1 MTPQIFVSYARSD
14 QEQVFPIV
22 EKLREKGLNIW
33 IDQEGIHGAK
43 LWSQEIVHAIEGC
56 KVFILFAS
64 STAFQSENVT
74 KELALASEA
83 RKQILPVFLEDAP
96 IPAAMKY
103 QLAGIQHLIHQ
114 KGQEPQTIDN
124 ILRTLS
130 NLEIDS
136 AEAPPSAPT
145 ISHAPMRT
153 KPASKMPLAIAA
165 VVALLAVLAFFFMK
179 GDLQPGPEKPPAT
192 VKAYKSTTDLCIV
205 TVSTSGTGQEVSE
218 GNRELREELDAKLAR
233 FKDYKVEKG
242 KAVSPDATTQELLTV
257 ARELDTEFI
266 LQSTINIEKTRITT
280 KLLNVEDGRN
290 FWSKTIRESEV
301 EGGGDFIDEAT
312 GLIAALIAGHDGAIH
327 RDILAKALVK
337 NEEDLTPMELIQ
349 LGKATWE
356 DQTEDVTVDGT
367 RYLERCIKLNPDI
380 STAHAILS
388 EVYLE
393 DIRQGYNRIP
403 DAMTKAK
410 AAVKRAIELNPSNA
424 IALIEQ
430 IWISWYE
437 KDFTQS
443 KLQIEAAI
451 KANPYEP
458 LVLVSAGSF
467 LASTGED
474 LEMGKEYLDR
484 ALRYNETP
492 QGWYYY
498 GYINYYLT
506 KNELDKALQFSLKMG
521 TENHEQLSRAV
532 VLYWLN
538 GEKEAAQLYYNQ
550 LNQKY
555 PEFTLESMQR
565 IHEVWSPGESSREL
579 LQKGFKEVIDAFGK
593 KALVTVTD
601 DMKKPAAAPTYKS
614 TTDLCLVTI
623 YESESTKEV
632 SEGNRELREE
642 LDAKLARFK
651 DYKVEKGKA
660 VSPDATTQ
668 ELLAAA
674 KELDTEFLLQ
684 STINSEKNRITVKLL
699 NVEDGRNFW
708 SKTIRESD
716 AGSDIDFIN
725 EASGLI
731 AAHIAGHDGA
741 IHRDILAKALVKKE
755 EDLTPIELLQ
765 LGKNVWEEQTE
776 GVTVKGTRFLE
787 KCIELNPDISTAY
800 AILSEVYLEDIRAN
814 YNLIPDAMKKAK
826 ASVARAIELNP
837 SNAIALIEQIWIS
850 WYEKDFTAC
859 KLQAEA
865 AIKAN
870 PYEPLVLVSVGS
882 FYLSTGID
890 LQLGKKYNDL
900 ALKYNETP
908 QGWYY
913 VGYINYYISNYNYE
927 KALEYA
933 LKYGINNNDAH
944 MARASALYWVNDQKD
959 TAIKYY
965 KELISKYPEYT
976 LDKLRRDQDV
986 WSRAKESKELIQNAF
1001 KEVAEASKN

>member
-114 KGQEPQTIDN
+114 RGQEQQTIDN

-136 AEAPPSAPT
+136 AEAPPPAPT

-153 KPASKMPLAIAA
+153 KPASKTPLAIAA

-179 GDLQPGPEKPPAT
+179 GDPQPGTDKPSTAAK
-192 VKAYKSTTDLCIV
+192 VYKSTTDLCIV
-205 TVSTSGTGQEVSE
+205 TVSNSGTGQEVSE
-218 GNRELREELDAKLAR
+218 GNRELREELDAKLAL

-257 ARELDTEFI
+257 AKELDTEFI
-266 LQSTINIEKTRITT
+266 LQATINSDKNRINA

-290 FWSKTIRESEV
+290 FWSKTFRENDI

-312 GLIAALIAGHDGAIH
+312 GLIAG
-327 RDILAKALVK
+327 
-337 NEEDLTPMELIQ
+337 
-349 LGKATWE
+349 
-356 DQTEDVTVDGT
+356 
-367 RYLERCIKLNPDI
+367 
-380 STAHAILS
+380 
-388 EVYLE
+388 
-393 DIRQGYNRIP
+393 
-403 DAMTKAK
+403 
-410 AAVKRAIELNPSNA
+410 
-424 IALIEQ
+424 
-430 IWISWYE
+430 
-437 KDFTQS
+437 
-443 KLQIEAAI
+443 
-451 KANPYEP
+451 
-458 LVLVSAGSF
+458 
-467 LASTGED
+467 
-474 LEMGKEYLDR
+474 
-484 ALRYNETP
+484 
-492 QGWYYY
+492 
-498 GYINYYLT
+498 
-506 KNELDKALQFSLKMG
+506 
-521 TENHEQLSRAV
+521 
-532 VLYWLN
+532 
-538 GEKEAAQLYYNQ
+538 
-550 LNQKY
+550 
-555 PEFTLESMQR
+555 
-565 IHEVWSPGESSREL
+565 
-579 LQKGFKEVIDAFGK
+579 
-593 KALVTVTD
+593 
-601 DMKKPAAAPTYKS
+601 
-614 TTDLCLVTI
+614 
-623 YESESTKEV
+623 
-632 SEGNRELREE
+632 
-642 LDAKLARFK
+642 
-651 DYKVEKGKA
+651 
-660 VSPDATTQ
+660 
-668 ELLAAA
+668 
-674 KELDTEFLLQ
+674 
-684 STINSEKNRITVKLL
+684 
-699 NVEDGRNFW
+699 
-708 SKTIRESD
+708 
-716 AGSDIDFIN
+716 
-725 EASGLI
+725 
-731 AAHIAGHDGA
+731 HIAGHDGA

-776 GVTVKGTRFLE
+776 DVTVKGTRFLE
-787 KCIELNPDISTAY
+787 KCIELNPDISTAH

-814 YNLIPDAMKKAK
+814 YNLIPDAMNKAK
-826 ASVARAIELNP
+826 ESVSRSIELNP

-882 FYLSTGID
+882 FYLSTGLD
-890 LQLGKKYNDL
+890 LKLGMKYNDL

-913 VGYINYYISNYNYE
+913 VGYVNYYIANNNYE

-933 LKYGINNNDAH
+933 LKSGTHNNEDH
-944 MARASALYWVNDQKD
+944 MARTSALYWVNDQKD

-965 KELISKYPEYT
+965 KELISKYPKYT